1 MRVFKYDK
9 RKNALIVQ
17 SVIMIVIAFLMFFSF
32 YHSRQIIYFVLFA
45 FAIAFVG
52 IYFYRMFL
60 MRVIFDDQSVIFKG
74 LSKQYRIEKED
85 IYAVNILSQVGREVL
100 VKEYREGDK
109 LTGLSKRSYV
119 VIRAND
125 KPLITNLSM
134 FNAATAD
141 YISLE
146 YTPGIEVYI
155 DKLLHK

>member
-9 RKNALIVQ
+9 KKNALIVQ

-32 YHSRQIIYFVLFA
+32 YHSKQIIYFVLFA
-45 FAIAFVG
+45 FAVAFIG

-60 MRVIFDDQSVIFKG
+60 MRVVFDDQSVTFKG
-74 LSKQYRIEKED
+74 LSKQYKISKED
-85 IYAVNILSQVGREVL
+85 IYAIDVLTQVGREVL
-100 VKEYREGDK
+100 IREYKEGDR
-109 LTGLSKRSYV
+109 LTDLTKKSYV

-125 KPLITNLSM
+125 KPLIKNLSM
-134 FNAATAD
+134 FNAATTD

-146 YTPGIEVYI
+146 YTPGIEVYL